1 MGQNYTQ
8 KKRTK
13 SQKIERNYNEPV
25 QKEDEKL
32 LVIVPHMTV
41 KSGMS
46 CLLAIYDTEE
56 WAEQHILYPGG
67 GSCRVTSTNSK
78 LSCLSMD
85 FFFS

>member
-1 MGQNYTQ
+1 MGQNYKQ

-25 QKEDEKL
+25 QEEDEKL
-32 LVIVPHMTV
+32 LVIVPHMTA

-56 WAEQHILYPGG
+56 WAEPYTYYIQVVG
-67 GSCRVTSTNSK
+67 VVV
-78 LSCLSMD
+78 
-85 FFFS
+85 